1 MRARLLL
8 AVATLS
14 LAGFLVADVATY
26 TALRSFLVDR
36 TDRSLAAAHEPLV
49 RVLFES
55 SEFGHHGDGE
65 DRNREEAAFAAAAP
79 GAYVELRDDQHDVV
93 LSGSARGEFESS
105 TPDLPKGAVLR
116 RGEDSRYLTV
126 DANEDGAAPFRVL
139 AQRLPDD
146 GTILVALS
154 LDDVHDTL
162 GRLLIIG
169 AIVTAA
175 VLVGVIALGFW
186 LVRVGLRPLTA
197 IEATASGIAAG
208 ALSTRVNEDEG
219 TEVGRLGASLNAM
232 LGRIEAAFDRQAE
245 SEAQLRRF
253 VADASHELRTP
264 VSAVAAYAELFE
276 RGARDRPED
285 LARLLRGIRAETSR
299 MESLIDDLL
308 LLARIDEGR
317 PLERQAV
324 DLVSVVGAAVEAA
337 RVLGPDWPVTMSAVS
352 PFEVDGD
359 PRALRQIVDNLLG
372 NARSHTPPGTAVHVA
387 VRNDGDEVVL
397 EVSDRGP
404 GLTPEH
410 AARVFERFYR
420 ADPSRARDR
429 GGAGLGLA
437 VVRAIAEAH
446 GGSVDLETAP
456 GAGATFRVRLPK
468 HQTSTSG

>member
-1 MRARLLL
+1 
-8 AVATLS
+8 
-14 LAGFLVADVATY
+14 
-26 TALRSFLVDR
+26 
-36 TDRSLAAAHEPLV
+36 
-49 RVLFES
+49 
-55 SEFGHHGDGE
+55 
-65 DRNREEAAFAAAAP
+65 
-79 GAYVELRDDQHDVV
+79 
-93 LSGSARGEFESS
+93 
-105 TPDLPKGAVLR
+105 
-116 RGEDSRYLTV
+116 
-126 DANEDGAAPFRVL
+126 
-139 AQRLPDD
+139 
-146 GTILVALS
+146 
-154 LDDVHDTL
+154 
-162 GRLLIIG
+162 
-169 AIVTAA
+169 
-175 VLVGVIALGFW
+175 
-186 LVRVGLRPLTA
+186 
-197 IEATASGIAAG
+197 
-208 ALSTRVNEDEG
+208 
-219 TEVGRLGASLNAM
+219 M
-232 LGRIEAAFDRQAE
+232 LGRIEAAFERQAE

-285 LARLLRGIRAETSR
+285 LARVLRGIRAETSR

-317 PLERQAV
+317 PLEHRPV
-324 DLVSVVGAAVEAA
+324 DLVSEVGAAVEAA
-337 RVLGPDWPVTMSAVS
+337 RVLGPDWPVTMSAAS

-404 GLTPEH
+404 GLTPDH

-437 VVRAIAEAH
+437 VVRAITEAH

-468 HQTSTSG
+468 HSTSTTG